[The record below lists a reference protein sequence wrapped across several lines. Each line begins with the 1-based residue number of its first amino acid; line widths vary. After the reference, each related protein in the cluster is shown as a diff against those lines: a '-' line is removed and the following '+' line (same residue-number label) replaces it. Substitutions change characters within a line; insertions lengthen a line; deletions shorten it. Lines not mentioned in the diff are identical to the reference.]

1 MSTFNNNPGLTNNA
15 KRLRKNMTAEEKHLW
30 YDFLKGL
37 NVTVN
42 RQKVI
47 GTYIVD
53 FCISSAR
60 IIIELDG
67 SQHYEPDAK
76 KYDEVR
82 DRYLKEQ
89 GYEVL
94 RYTNF
99 DVQRNFDGVCRDI
112 IKHIE
117 NKL

>member
-1 MSTFNNNPGLTNNA
+1 MSTFNNNPDLTNNA

-47 GTYIVD
+47 GNYIVD

-82 DRYLKEQ
+82 DRHLKEQ